1 MADTSPGSR
10 PESSGS
16 ILMSNVLQLNN
27 LRKSFGEHLVLDDIS
42 LDFPAGSATVII
54 GASGSGKS
62 TLMRCINL
70 LEELSD
76 GQILL
81 DGQDISLYGTAA
93 DAVRGQIGSVFQ
105 AFNLFPHL
113 NVLDNITLAPRLVQ
127 GKNREDAERH
137 AIALL
142 ERFGLVEKAQSF
154 PNLLSGGQQQRVA
167 IIRAIATGPKIL
179 LLDEVT
185 SALDPVLIAEVLS
198 LISELKAD
206 GITMIISTHEMGFAK
221 QIADRV
227 VFLADGTIC
236 EAGTPTEIFTT
247 PRTQELQGFLAALKE
262 AGRL

>member
-1 MADTSPGSR
+1 M
-10 PESSGS
+10 
-16 ILMSNVLQLNN
+16 NN
-27 LRKSFGEHLVLDDIS
+27 LLEIRGLRKSFGENLVLDEIS
-42 LDFPAGSATVII
+42 LDFPQGSATVII

-81 DGQDISLYGTAA
+81 EGSDISQYGINLDT
-93 DAVRGQIGSVFQ
+93 VRGKIGSVFQ

-113 NVLDNITLAPRLVQ
+113 TVLENITLAPRLVL
-127 GKNREDAERH
+127 KRSKEDAE
-137 AIALL
+137 AQALDL
-142 ERFGLVEKAQSF
+142 LRRFGLGDKADAY

-167 IIRAIATGPKIL
+167 ILRAIATGPKVL

-198 LISELKAD
+198 LISELKSD

-221 QIADRV
+221 RIADRV
-227 VFLADGTIC
+227 VFLSDGKVC
-236 EAGTPTEIFTT
+236 ESGTPLEIFEAPST
-247 PRTQELQGFLAALKE
+247 PELKAFLSALHE
-262 AGRL
+262 AGRI

>member
-1 MADTSPGSR
+1 
-10 PESSGS
+10 
-16 ILMSNVLQLNN
+16 MSQL
-27 LRKSFGEHLVLDDIS
+27 LELIGVRKSFGNNLVLDNIS
-42 LDFPAGSATVII
+42 LNFPQGSATVII

-81 DGQDISLYGTAA
+81 EGSDISAYGINL
-93 DAVRGQIGSVFQ
+93 DSVRGKIGSVFQ

-113 NVLDNITLAPRLVQ
+113 TVLENITLAPRLVQ
-127 GKNREDAERH
+127 KKSKDEAT
-137 AIALL
+137 ATALTL
-142 ERFGLVEKAQSF
+142 LKRFGLEDKAEAY

-167 IIRAIATGPKIL
+167 ILRAIATEPKVL

-185 SALDPVLIAEVLS
+185 SALDPVLIAEVLA
-198 LISELKAD
+198 LIAELKAD

-221 QIADRV
+221 KIADSV
-227 VFLADGTIC
+227 VFLSGGKVC
-236 EAGTPTEIFTT
+236 ESGSPSQIFDNPKTPEL
-247 PRTQELQGFLAALKE
+247 RTFLTALHD

>member
-1 MADTSPGSR
+1 MGNLLEIR
-10 PESSGS
+10 
-16 ILMSNVLQLNN
+16 N
-27 LRKSFGEHLVLDDIS
+27 LRKSFGSHLVIDDIS
-42 LDFPAGSATVII
+42 LAFPQGSATVVI

-81 DGQDISLYGTAA
+81 EDTDISTYGINL
-93 DAVRGQIGSVFQ
+93 DSVRGKIGSVFQ

-113 NVLDNITLAPRLVQ
+113 TVLENITLAPQLVLKK
-127 GKNREDAERH
+127 GKAE
-137 AIALL
+137 ATEQALSL
-142 ERFGLVEKAQSF
+142 LKRFGLEDKADAY

-167 IIRAIATGPKIL
+167 ILRAIATEPKVL

-185 SALDPVLIAEVLS
+185 SALDPVLIAEVLA
-198 LISELKAD
+198 LIAELKAD

-221 QIADRV
+221 RIADSV
-227 VFLADGTIC
+227 IFLSDGKVC
-236 EAGTPTEIFTT
+236 ESGTPSQIFEN
-247 PRTQELQGFLAALKE
+247 PQSAELKNFLGALHE

>member
-1 MADTSPGSR
+1 
-10 PESSGS
+10 
-16 ILMSNVLQLNN
+16 MSHLLELKG
-27 LRKSFGEHLVLDDIS
+27 LRKTFGENLVLDNIS
-42 LDFPAGSATVII
+42 LDFPQGSATVII

-81 DGQDISLYGTAA
+81 EGSDISAYGINL
-93 DAVRGQIGSVFQ
+93 DSVRGKIGSVFQ

-113 NVLDNITLAPRLVQ
+113 TVLENITLAPRLVQ
-127 GKNREDAERH
+127 KKSKVDAT
-137 AIALL
+137 AQALSL
-142 ERFGLVEKAQSF
+142 LKRFGLEDKADAY

-167 IIRAIATGPKIL
+167 ILRAIATEPKVL

-198 LISELKAD
+198 LIAELKAD

-221 QIADRV
+221 KIADSV
-227 VFLADGTIC
+227 VFLSGGVIC
-236 EAGTPTEIFTT
+236 ESGTPQQIFDS
-247 PRTQELQGFLAALKE
+247 PKSPELRKFLSALHD

>member
-1 MADTSPGSR
+1 MVITMNLFD
-10 PESSGS
+10 
-16 ILMSNVLQLNN
+16 VKN
-27 LRKSFGEHLVLDDIS
+27 LRKSFGDNLVLDDVTI
-42 LDFPAGSATVII
+42 DFPAQSATVII

-62 TLMRCINL
+62 TLMRCMNL
-70 LEELSD
+70 LEELND

-81 DGQDISLYGTAA
+81 EGCDISAYGI
-93 DAVRGQIGSVFQ
+93 DLDSVRGKIGSVFQ

-113 NVLDNITLAPRLVQ
+113 SVLENITLAPRLVH
-127 GKNREDAERH
+127 GKSKSEADALARS
-137 AIALL
+137 LL
-142 ERFGLVEKAQSF
+142 ERFGLSDKANEY

-167 IIRAIATGPKIL
+167 IIRAVATSPKLL

-221 QIADRV
+221 RIADRV
-227 VFLADGTIC
+227 IFLS
-236 EAGTPTEIFTT
+236 AGRINESGSPKEIFENA
-247 PRTQELQGFLAALKE
+247 QSAELNAFLSALHD

>member
-1 MADTSPGSR
+1 
-10 PESSGS
+10 
-16 ILMSNVLQLNN
+16 MSALLEIHN
-27 LRKSFGEHLVLDDIS
+27 LRKSFGSNLVLDNIS
-42 LDFPAGSATVII
+42 LDFPQGSATVVI

-81 DGQDISLYGTAA
+81 DGIDISAYGIDL
-93 DAVRGQIGSVFQ
+93 DAVRGEIGSVFQ

-113 NVLDNITLAPRLVQ
+113 TVLENITLAPRLVQ
-127 GKNREDAERH
+127 KKSKSDAE
-137 AIALL
+137 ALAHSL
-142 ERFGLVEKAQSF
+142 LNRFGLSDKADTY

-167 IIRAIATGPKIL
+167 IIRAIANGPKIL

-185 SALDPVLIAEVLS
+185 SALDPMLIAEVLS
-198 LISELKAD
+198 LIAELKRD

-221 QIADRV
+221 KIADRV
-227 VFLADGTIC
+227 VFLHNGVVRETGA
-236 EAGTPTEIFTT
+236 PSEIFTSPKT
-247 PRTQELQGFLAALKE
+247 PELQEFLGALAD

>member
-1 MADTSPGSR
+1 MK
-10 PESSGS
+10 
-16 ILMSNVLQLNN
+16 N
-27 LRKSFGEHLVLDDIS
+27 LLELKSVRKSFGTNLVLDEIS
-42 LDFPAGSATVII
+42 LDFPQGSATVII

-81 DGQDISLYGTAA
+81 EGSDISEYGINL
-93 DAVRGQIGSVFQ
+93 DSVRGKIGSVFQ

-113 NVLDNITLAPRLVQ
+113 TVLENITLTPRLVQ
-127 GKNREDAERH
+127 KKSKGDAELQ
-137 AIALL
+137 AMELL
-142 ERFGLVEKAQSF
+142 KRFGLEDKAQAY

-167 IIRAIATGPKIL
+167 IIRAIATNPKVL

-221 QIADRV
+221 RIADRV
-227 VFLADGTIC
+227 VFLSDGKIC
-236 EAGTPTEIFTT
+236 ESGTP
-247 PRTQELQGFLAALKE
+247 AALFGAPKSAELKTFLSALHE
-262 AGRL
+262 AGRI

>member
-1 MADTSPGSR
+1 
-10 PESSGS
+10 
-16 ILMSNVLQLNN
+16 MSQL
-27 LRKSFGEHLVLDDIS
+27 LELHGIRKSFGENLVLDDIS
-42 LDFPAGSATVII
+42 LSFPQGSATVII

-81 DGQDISLYGTAA
+81 EGNDISQYGINL
-93 DAVRGQIGSVFQ
+93 DSVRGKIGSVFQ

-113 NVLDNITLAPRLVQ
+113 TVLENITLAPRLVLKKSKEEATAQ
-127 GKNREDAERH
+127 AM
-137 AIALL
+137 ALL
-142 ERFGLVEKAQSF
+142 KRFGLADKAGAY

-167 IIRAIATGPKIL
+167 ILRAIATEPKVL

-221 QIADRV
+221 RITDRV
-227 VFLADGTIC
+227 IFLAGGRIN
-236 EAGTPTEIFTT
+236 ESGTPQEIFENA
-247 PRTQELQGFLAALKE
+247 RSAELKNFLNALHD

>member
-1 MADTSPGSR
+1 
-10 PESSGS
+10 
-16 ILMSNVLQLNN
+16 MSHLLELKG
-27 LRKSFGEHLVLDDIS
+27 LRKTFGENLVLDNIS
-42 LDFPAGSATVII
+42 LDFPQGSATVII

-81 DGQDISLYGTAA
+81 EGSDISAYGINL
-93 DAVRGQIGSVFQ
+93 DSVRGKIGSVFQ

-113 NVLDNITLAPRLVQ
+113 TVLENITLAPRLVQ
-127 GKNREDAERH
+127 KKSKVDVTAQ
-137 AIALL
+137 ALSL
-142 ERFGLVEKAQSF
+142 LKRFGLEDKADAY

-167 IIRAIATGPKIL
+167 ILRAIATEPKVL

-198 LISELKAD
+198 LIAELKAD

-221 QIADRV
+221 KIADSV
-227 VFLADGTIC
+227 VFLSGGVIC
-236 EAGTPTEIFTT
+236 ESGTPQQIFDS
-247 PRTQELQGFLAALKE
+247 PKSPELRKFLSALHD